1 MEGGGGVEEGWR
13 LSDKKVTKAKT
24 ERKTDGEGGEGMEGR
39 RKGIQEGGR
48 EGVGRGRQGGREGV
62 GRGRQGG
69 REGEGSD

>member
-48 EGVGRGRQGGREGV
+48 EGVGRGRQGGKRLRRE
-62 GRGRQGG
+62 RG
-69 REGEGSD
+69 EGEQKKYR